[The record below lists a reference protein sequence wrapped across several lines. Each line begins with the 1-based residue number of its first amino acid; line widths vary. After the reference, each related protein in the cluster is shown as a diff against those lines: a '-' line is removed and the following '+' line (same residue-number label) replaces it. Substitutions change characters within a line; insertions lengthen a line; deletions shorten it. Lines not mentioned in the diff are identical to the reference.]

1 MFINRMGKKCGI
13 FITMQYTQQW
23 EWRKQNCMKKY
34 GSHQHNIGQN
44 NPDTKKNKFYK
55 AVKSQKVVIWVGG
68 WVTGSRDE
76 GGF

>member
-1 MFINRMGKKCGI
+1 
-13 FITMQYTQQW
+13 
-23 EWRKQNCMKKY
+23 MKKY

-68 WVTGSRDE
+68 
-76 GGF
+76 